1 MKNYLSDFEGSEMVN
16 FHGGQ
21 LAPKFDLP
29 QMYIQG
35 YTSCLTGWLLHVFK
49 IIKKLQSLQGPKQSF
64 KDFEISSNDKMKA
77 EK

>member
-1 MKNYLSDFEGSEMVN
+1 MDLIFEIKNDRRTIWNFKNYFLSDFEGGDEMVN

-35 YTSCLTGWLLHVFK
+35 CTSCLTG
-49 IIKKLQSLQGPKQSF
+49 
-64 KDFEISSNDKMKA
+64 
-77 EK
+77 